1 MIYQFLLNFVDTF
14 GFLNVFR
21 YITFRTGL
29 SFFTSLVIVLII
41 GFNVN
46 AAPIPKAP
54 NPDVKSYIL
63 IDYDSGMVIAEKN
76 ADLILPPASITKIM
90 TSYIIFTELQN
101 ETLAKSDYVLVSK
114 KAWKTGGSKMFIE
127 VGKKVKVSD
136 LLQGIITSSGNDASV
151 AMAEHISGDEETFS
165 IYMNQLAENL
175 GMVNTSYANSTGLP
189 NDDLFTTARDISLLA
204 RSLIKKFP
212 DEYKLYSKKE
222 YVYNEIKQYSRNKLL
237 YLDDTVDGMK
247 TGYTKKAGYCLV
259 SSALRG
265 KKRLISVV
273 LGAKSPEHRT
283 NASKSLLEYGFRFF
297 ETHKLYEQNKI
308 VTEGNI
314 FGGSQQKIKLGVLD
328 DEYISIPRRQIKNI
342 KTKYVIDQ
350 NLTAP
355 VQKGESIGYA
365 VIQLQGKN
373 ITTIKLYAM
382 ESVDEGSFYR
392 KTLDSILRK
401 F

>member
-1 MIYQFLLNFVDTF
+1 MNIFKKSSIYINAHAVLALIFT
-14 GFLNVFR
+14 LNVF
-21 YITFRTGL
+21 
-29 SFFTSLVIVLII
+29 
-41 GFNVN
+41 

-90 TSYIIFTELQN
+90 TSYIIFTELKN
-101 ETLAKSDYVLVSK
+101 DTLAKNDDVIVSK

-151 AMAEHISGDEETFS
+151 AMAEHISGDEETFA
-165 IYMNQLAENL
+165 IYMNQLAKNL
-175 GMVNTSYANSTGLP
+175 GMTNTSYANSTGLP
-189 NDDLFTTARDISLLA
+189 DDNLFTSARDISTLA
-204 RSLIKKFP
+204 RSLIKSFP
-212 DEYKLYSKKE
+212 KEYKLYSKKE

-237 YLDDTVDGMK
+237 YLDDSVDGMK
-247 TGYTKKAGYCLV
+247 TGFTKKAGYCLV

-273 LGAKSPEHRT
+273 LGAKSPDQRT
-283 NASKSLLEYGFRFF
+283 NVSKALLEYGFRFY
-297 ETHKLYEQNKI
+297 ETHKIFEENKI
-308 VTEGNI
+308 ITEGKV
-314 FGGSQQKIKLGVLD
+314 FGGSQQMVKLGVLED
-328 DEYISIPRRQIKNI
+328 AYISIPRRQIKNI
-342 KTKYVIDQ
+342 KQKYVIDK

-355 VQKGESIGYA
+355 INQGDAVGYV
-365 VIQLQGKN
+365 VIQLDRETL
-373 ITTIKLYAM
+373 TTIKLYSM
-382 ESVDEGSFYR
+382 ESVNEGSFYR
-392 KTLDSILRK
+392 KTLDSILRS

>member
-1 MIYQFLLNFVDTF
+1 
-14 GFLNVFR
+14 
-21 YITFRTGL
+21 
-29 SFFTSLVIVLII
+29 
-41 GFNVN
+41 
-46 AAPIPKAP
+46 
-54 NPDVKSYIL
+54 
-63 IDYDSGMVIAEKN
+63 
-76 ADLILPPASITKIM
+76 
-90 TSYIIFTELQN
+90 
-101 ETLAKSDYVLVSK
+101 
-114 KAWKTGGSKMFIE
+114 
-127 VGKKVKVSD
+127 

-151 AMAEHISGDEETFS
+151 AMAEHISGDEDTFA

-175 GMVNTSYANSTGLP
+175 GMKNTSYANSTGLP
-189 NDDLFTTARDISLLA
+189 NDNLFTTARDISLLA

-297 ETHKLYEQNKI
+297 ETHKLYEKNKI

-314 FGGSQQKIKLGVLD
+314 FGGSQQKIKLGVFD

-355 VQKGESIGYA
+355 VQKGESVGYA
-365 VIQLQGKN
+365 VIQLQGEN

>member
-1 MIYQFLLNFVDTF
+1 
-14 GFLNVFR
+14 
-21 YITFRTGL
+21 
-29 SFFTSLVIVLII
+29 
-41 GFNVN
+41 
-46 AAPIPKAP
+46 
-54 NPDVKSYIL
+54 
-63 IDYDSGMVIAEKN
+63 MVIAEKN

-101 ETLAKSDYVLVSK
+101 KTLAKNDDVLISK

-151 AMAEHISGDEETFS
+151 AMAEHISGDEDTFA

-175 GMVNTSYANSTGLP
+175 GMKNTSYANSTGLP
-189 NDDLFTTARDISLLA
+189 NDNLFTTARDISLLA
-204 RSLIKKFP
+204 RSLIKTFP
-212 DEYKLYSKKE
+212 NEYKLYSKKE
-222 YVYNEIKQYSRNKLL
+222 YIYNEIKQYSRNKLL

-283 NASKSLLEYGFRFF
+283 NSSKSLLEYGFRFF
-297 ETHKLYEQNKI
+297 ETHKLYKKNNL

-314 FGGSQQKIKLGVLD
+314 FGGSQQKIKLGVLE

-355 VQKGESIGYA
+355 VQKGESVGYA
-365 VIQLQGKN
+365 VIQLQGEN